1 MTVYGGIDLHANNS
15 VLALIDDNGK
25 VVSNKRY
32 PNKLERIFAAL
43 EPFSSDIDSLVIES
57 TFNWYWIVDGLMDHG
72 FDVRLCNPAK
82 ADRYDGLKYSDD
94 FSDARWLA
102 EMRRLGILPEGY
114 IYPRAE
120 RAVRDLLR
128 RRAHLVRQRTSLL
141 LSTQNLMQRNTGA
154 HLNANEIKRLRREHG
169 EHGLSDPNLALAVEA
184 NADLVDAFNEQISA
198 IERRVKSEMQQR
210 PDFHALKSVAGIG
223 DVLAWTILLETG
235 DINRFGNP
243 GQYASYCRCVKSERR
258 SNNFALGRR
267 RAPRRQPLPMLG
279 VHRGRALR
287 TALLSPGAAV
297 LRTKICARQRPQS
310 DQGGRAQ
317 ARPRE
322 LPRHARWCRLR
333 YRARLLS
340 NDGAV
345 SQRWGWSNHQT

>member
-243 GQYASYCRCVKSERR
+243 GQYASYCRCVKTERR
-258 SNNFALGRR
+258 SNNKPKGEGER
-267 RAPRRQPLPMLG
+267 RAGNRYLCWAFIEAAHFARRYYRPVQRFYERKYARANGLKAIKAVAHKLARASFHVMRNG
-279 VHRGRALR
+279 VAFDIERAF
-287 TALLSPGAAV
+287 
-297 LRTKICARQRPQS
+297 
-310 DQGGRAQ
+310 
-317 ARPRE
+317 
-322 LPRHARWCRLR
+322 
-333 YRARLLS
+333 
-340 NDGAV
+340 
-345 SQRWGWSNHQT
+345 